1 MGQIVQHRYPG
12 PLKRLLAIVV
22 LFVAGTAAPA
32 FADLHIKS
40 VERGDGE
47 APVSRGQTVDL
58 RVTVVNSG
66 RVDEFLRITQVGGC
80 AAGQF
85 FNIGDEEFV
94 KGGDEKEI
102 AFPLCI
108 NQEAITGRLTPA
120 ARFSTLIFLGN
131 TLDGRVPFSGVSDNR
146 RDVEFPAV
154 RLRNVT
160 VRLDRLV
167 VRDDMDN
174 VSPGD
179 WHVVFDVANFAGAPP
194 GPRYG
199 RQTSGPPFPDA
210 TGTRDVDSDTTVG
223 IRRSVS
229 VFIAQS
235 EPLVVNVFAID
246 CDGDLGFTTY
256 IQRLG
261 GQLSCNNQEEIFETS
276 GDHDLAGPAVVQLS
290 PAQWLRGGSFTS
302 RPVLEFTATI
312 SVMVAP

>member
-1 MGQIVQHRYPG
+1 MGQTVQHRYPG

-66 RVDEFLRITQVGGC
+66 RVDEFFRITQVGGC

-102 AFPLCI
+102 VFPLCI

-179 WHVVFDVANFAGAPP
+179 CF
-194 GPRYG
+194 
-199 RQTSGPPFPDA
+199 
-210 TGTRDVDSDTTVG
+210 
-223 IRRSVS
+223 
-229 VFIAQS
+229 
-235 EPLVVNVFAID
+235 
-246 CDGDLGFTTY
+246 
-256 IQRLG
+256 
-261 GQLSCNNQEEIFETS
+261 
-276 GDHDLAGPAVVQLS
+276 
-290 PAQWLRGGSFTS
+290 
-302 RPVLEFTATI
+302 
-312 SVMVAP
+312 